1 MPDGRRHGRRLP
13 SPLTIAILSPVIA
26 RRHARPRRRPH
37 PRVRDVSPGI
47 GTGITGNGT
56 TEHRRVEAAGTGISV
71 LMGHGTSESKFTS
84 ATTEETSHPLSAPLS
99 AEEDPNDRVLLFS
112 FCWHVCPRLPI
123 SILNVMTARIL
134 IVDDEEWVC
143 TLVGRYLEQ
152 AGYQVATAVNGTEA
166 LTKFA
171 SFHPDLIVLD
181 WMLPGIDGIEVARRI
196 RAQSTVP
203 IIMLTARVDE
213 EDRITGLEIG
223 ADDYV
228 VKPFSA
234 RELEARVRA
243 ILRRRSE
250 GSDQSILESGEIKL
264 DLKQRIVKIAG
275 RLITDLTPME
285 FDLLAFFLR
294 YPGQAFT
301 RLELLEAIRG
311 TTYASFERAIDSHI
325 KRLRRKIEPDPQ
337 HPRYILT
344 VFGVG
349 YKLAKENE
357 KP

>member
-1 MPDGRRHGRRLP
+1 MEAD
-13 SPLTIAILSPVIA
+13 
-26 RRHARPRRRPH
+26 
-37 PRVRDVSPGI
+37 
-47 GTGITGNGT
+47 GTGT
-56 TEHRRVEAAGTGISV
+56 SV
-71 LMGHGTSESKFTS
+71 RTGHGTSESKFTS
-84 ATTEETSHPLSAPLS
+84 ATTEKTNHPLSALLL
-99 AEEDPNDRVLLFS
+99 AAEDPNYRVLLFS
-112 FCWHVCPRLPI
+112 FCWHLRPRSLVG
-123 SILNVMTARIL
+123 ILNMMTTRIL

-152 AGYQVATAVNGTEA
+152 AGYQVTTAVNGAGA
-166 LTKFA
+166 LAKFE

-213 EDRITGLEIG
+213 EDRIAGLDTG

-243 ILRRRSE
+243 ILRRRNE

-264 DLKQRIVKIAG
+264 DLRQRIVEIAG
-275 RLITDLTPME
+275 KVITDLTPME

-325 KRLRRKIEPDPQ
+325 KRLRHKIEPDPQ

-349 YKLAKENE
+349 YKLAKENKE
-357 KP
+357 L